1 MCKEVLKLIDLDK
14 ISFNEDG
21 LVPVIA
27 QNYYNGKI
35 LMQAY
40 ANKEAIQETIKSGY
54 ATYFSRSRQSLWK
67 KGETSGNLQK
77 VIDIKIDCDEDSL
90 IYLVVEEG
98 PACHTGE
105 ESCFYRNL
113 NLEKDTKPLPFE
125 ILHKLYEKIEERKN
139 TKPEGSYVAKLFEKG
154 SDKIIQKVGE
164 EAIETVIALKNKNK
178 DEIIYETADLLFHL
192 LVALVDSG
200 VKLEYIQEELLK
212 RYK

>member
-1 MCKEVLKLIDLDK
+1 MNLDNLK
-14 ISFNEDG
+14 FNQDG
-21 LVPVIA
+21 LIPVIT
-27 QNYYNGKI
+27 QNYYTGKI

-40 ANKEAIQETIKSGY
+40 ANKEAIEETLKSGY
-54 ATYFSRSRQSLWK
+54 ATYFSRSRNALWK
-67 KGETSGNLQK
+67 KGETSGNYQK
-77 VIDIKIDCDEDSL
+77 IMDIKVDCDEDSI

-113 NLEKDTKPLPFE
+113 NLEKDSRPVPFE
-125 ILHKLYEKIEERKN
+125 ILHKLYEKIQERKE
-139 TKPEGSYVAKLFEKG
+139 TMPEGSYVASLFKKG

-178 DEIIYETADLLFHL
+178 DEIVYETSDLLFHL
-192 LVALVDSG
+192 LIALVDAG
-200 VKLEYIQEELLK
+200 VKLSDIEEELLK

>member
-1 MCKEVLKLIDLDK
+1 MDLDK

-178 DEIIYETADLLFHL
+178 DEIVYETADLLFHL

>member
-1 MCKEVLKLIDLDK
+1 MIDLDK

>member
-1 MCKEVLKLIDLDK
+1 MLDIDSVIKFDE
-14 ISFNEDG
+14 NG

-27 QNYYNGKI
+27 QNYYSGKI

-54 ATYFSRSRQSLWK
+54 ATYYSRSRKSLWK

-77 VIDIKIDCDEDSL
+77 VIDIRVDCDEDSVV
-90 IYLVVEEG
+90 YLVVEEG

-105 ESCFYRNL
+105 ESCFYRNID
-113 NLEKDTKPLPFE
+113 LEKDTKPLPFE
-125 ILHKLYEKIEERKN
+125 ILHKLYEKVEERRKL
-139 TKPEGSYVAKLFEKG
+139 KPENSYVAKLFEKG

-164 EAIETVIALKNKNK
+164 EAVETIIALKNKNK
-178 DEIIYETADLLFHL
+178 DEIVYEVSDLIFHL
-192 LVALVDSG
+192 IVALVDSG
-200 VKLEYIQEELLK
+200 VELKDIQEELLK